1 MDVDALQALD
11 EQTVRLREETNALKA
26 EEKDL
31 RVALREGASQVPLAE
46 LQASVAALEH
56 QKAELE
62 ARLAKLRGGN
72 LKPVSAEERER
83 VGKEYKRWMRCAAN
97 RKKIRV
103 EVWKV
108 IEGLVDEKEAP
119 DLKESLG
126 LEV

>member
-83 VGKEYKRWMRCAAN
+83 VGKEYKSWMRCAAN